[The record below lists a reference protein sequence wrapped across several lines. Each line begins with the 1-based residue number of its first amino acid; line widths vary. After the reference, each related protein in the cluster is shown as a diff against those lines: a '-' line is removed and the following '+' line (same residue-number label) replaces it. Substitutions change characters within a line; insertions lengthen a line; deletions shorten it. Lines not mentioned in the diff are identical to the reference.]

1 MFQRIVLTVAIII
14 LIITLAIMGL
24 LMFNNHSAVQWP
36 PEVSSCPDYFTA
48 SAPNVCQNTE
58 KIKVSNSNCILETLA
73 DPATEAKPATREN
86 VNGQKNA
93 MLHGTEFQMLRHPI
107 VKLNLLFSLLFSLF
121 SDNNK
126 CRIFL

>member
-58 KIKVSNSNCILETLA
+58 KIKVANTNCNTGDFSGPSYRGKAGDKRKCQCYLKTIN
-73 DPATEAKPATREN
+73 KSC
-86 VNGQKNA
+86 KN
-93 MLHGTEFQMLRHPI
+93 I
-107 VKLNLLFSLLFSLF
+107 SSLII
-121 SDNNK
+121 
-126 CRIFL
+126 CP

>member
-58 KIKVSNSNCILETLA
+58 KITVANTNCPKPMPKNSAKCEHLSPCGNNFYIILLFA
-73 DPATEAKPATREN
+73 RLGLINAFSKIF
-86 VNGQKNA
+86 KNA
-93 MLHGTEFQMLRHPI
+93 
-107 VKLNLLFSLLFSLF
+107 SLF
-121 SDNNK
+121 
-126 CRIFL
+126 